1 MFKAFNIFIYI
12 LFLTIFVTNDSNLSA
27 DHLDEF
33 EGEFK
38 LSGQIVN
45 GTSPSVDTTYEIKLM
60 ATQNSSS
67 ELIDIEIINTNK
79 NFDFKKV
86 MVDEAFTY
94 FLIVNHQDIPTIV
107 FVEDIENPE
116 NINITVYDRV
126 FTPKD
131 IDVIDYS
138 IMIPHISPD
147 SDIISVLGL
156 ISFTNNSNST
166 YFADLTDPNT
176 SGLNL
181 LRFSLPENFEN
192 LSVDSDLPPG
202 NVMQIPT
209 GFALSNPVP
218 PGDHQILYSYS
229 MPRNTGSIK
238 YNIRLPF
245 GSKKFKILVPEKS
258 KISSEYNLLK
268 DSTLVDDKKYE
279 LLQGQDIK
287 KGEVVVVDLI
297 NISKPGTLKKITY
310 FIEKNSVPFFV
321 GSITGLILLL
331 ILIFSFLRSN
341 SRRRNLELNS
351 DIYIDKI
358 IDLDERFEKNKINKE
373 EYEILR
379 ENYKKN
385 IKG

>member
-1 MFKAFNIFIYI
+1 MYKIFNVFIFISI
-12 LFLTIFVTNDSNLSA
+12 LTIYALDNSNLIA

-33 EGEFK
+33 DGEFR

-45 GTSPSVDTTYEIKLM
+45 GTSPTDETIYEIKLM

-379 ENYKKN
+379 QNYKKN

>member
-38 LSGQIVN
+38 LSGQISN

-86 MVDEAFTY
+86 IIDEAFTY

-131 IDVIDYS
+131 IEVIDYS
-138 IMIPHISPD
+138 IMVPHISPD

-156 ISFTNNSNST
+156 ISFTNDSKST

-245 GSKKFKILVPEKS
+245 GSKKFKILVPENS
-258 KISSEYNLLK
+258 KMSTDYNLLK

-287 KGEVVVVDLI
+287 KGEVVVIDLI
-297 NISKPGTLKKITY
+297 NISKPSSWKKITY
-310 FIEKNSVPFFV
+310 FIEKNSIPFFV
-321 GSITGLILLL
+321 GSITGLVLLF

-341 SRRRNLELNS
+341 FRKRNLELNS
-351 DIYIDKI
+351 DAYIDKI

>member
-1 MFKAFNIFIYI
+1 M
-12 LFLTIFVTNDSNLSA
+12 TNDSNLSA
-27 DHLDEF
+27 EHLDEF

-45 GTSPSVDTTYEIKLM
+45 GTSPSFDTTYEIKLM
-60 ATQNSSS
+60 ATQNASS
-67 ELIDIEIINTNK
+67 ELIDIEIINNKK
-79 NFDFKKV
+79 NFDFKKINA
-86 MVDEAFTY
+86 DEAFTY
-94 FLIVNHQDIPTIV
+94 FLIVNHQNIPTIV
-107 FVEDIENPE
+107 FIEDIENPK
-116 NINITVYDRV
+116 NITITVYDRV
-126 FTPKD
+126 FTPED
-131 IDVIDYS
+131 IEVIDYS
-138 IMIPHISPD
+138 IMIPHISPK

-166 YFADLTDPNT
+166 YFADLSDPNT
-176 SGLNL
+176 TGINL

-245 GSKKFKILVPEKS
+245 GSKKFKILVPENS
-258 KISSEYNLLK
+258 KLSTDYNLLK

-287 KGEVVVVDLI
+287 KGEVVVIDLI
-297 NISKPGTLKKITY
+297 NISKPGALKKITY
-310 FIEKNSVPFFV
+310 FIEKNSIPFLSEV
-321 GSITGLILLL
+321 LQ
-331 ILIFSFLRSN
+331 
-341 SRRRNLELNS
+341 
-351 DIYIDKI
+351 D
-358 IDLDERFEKNKINKE
+358 
-373 EYEILR
+373 
-379 ENYKKN
+379 
-385 IKG
+385 

>member
-1 MFKAFNIFIYI
+1 MIKFLKITLFSLLIIITPFDNNFIF
-12 LFLTIFVTNDSNLSA
+12 A

-33 EGEFK
+33 NGELK
-38 LSGQIVN
+38 LSGQIIN
-45 GTSPSVDTTYEIKLM
+45 GTKSDNDVTYKIKLM

-67 ELIDIEIINTNK
+67 ELVDIEIIETFK
-79 NFDFKKV
+79 NFEFNKV
-86 MVDEAFTY
+86 IIDEAFTY
-94 FLIVNHQDIPTIV
+94 FLMITHQDIPTIV
-107 FVEDIENPE
+107 FIEDIDDPKD
-116 NINITVYDRV
+116 ITVTVYDRV
-126 FTPKD
+126 FTPKN

-138 IMIPHISPD
+138 IMIPHISPE

-218 PGDHQILYSYS
+218 PGQHQILYSYS

-245 GSKKFKILVPEKS
+245 GSEKFKMLVPEKS
-258 KISSEYNLLK
+258 KIETDYNLLK
-268 DSTLVDDKKYE
+268 ESTLVDDKTYE
-279 LLQGQDIK
+279 ILQGQDIE
-287 KGEVVVVDLI
+287 KGEVIVIDLI
-297 NISKPGTLKKITY
+297 NITKPGAWKKIT
-310 FIEKNSVPFFV
+310 FFVEKNSVPFFV
-321 GSITGLILLL
+321 GSATGLILIF

-341 SRRRNLELNS
+341 NKKIKLNQNQN
-351 DIYIDKI
+351 IFIDKI
-358 IDLDERFEKNKINKE
+358 IDLDLRFEKNEINEE
-373 EYEILR
+373 EYKILR

>member
-1 MFKAFNIFIYI
+1 MYKIFNVFIFISI
-12 LFLTIFVTNDSNLSA
+12 LTIYALDNSNLIA

-33 EGEFK
+33 DGEFR

-45 GTSPSVDTTYEIKLM
+45 GTSPTDETIYEIKLM

-86 MVDEAFTY
+86 IVDEAFTY

>member
-1 MFKAFNIFIYI
+1 MYKIFNVFIFISI
-12 LFLTIFVTNDSNLSA
+12 LTIYALDNSNLNA

-33 EGEFK
+33 DGEFR

-45 GTSPSVDTTYEIKLM
+45 GTSPTDETIYEIKLM

-86 MVDEAFTY
+86 IVDEAFTY

-138 IMIPHISPD
+138 IMVPHISPD

-379 ENYKKN
+379 QNYKKN

>member
-1 MFKAFNIFIYI
+1 MIKFLKITLFSLLFMITSLDNNFIF
-12 LFLTIFVTNDSNLSA
+12 A

-33 EGEFK
+33 NGELK
-38 LSGQIVN
+38 LSGQIIN
-45 GTSPSVDTTYEIKLM
+45 GTKSDNDATYQIKLM

-67 ELIDIEIINTNK
+67 ELVDIEIIETFK
-79 NFDFKKV
+79 NFEFNKV
-86 MVDEAFTY
+86 IIDEAFTY
-94 FLIVNHQDIPTIV
+94 FLMITHQDIPTIV
-107 FVEDIENPE
+107 FIEDIDDPKD
-116 NINITVYDRV
+116 ITVTVYDRV
-126 FTPKD
+126 FTPKN

-138 IMIPHISPD
+138 IMIPHISPE

-218 PGDHQILYSYS
+218 PGQHQILYSYS

-245 GSKKFKILVPEKS
+245 GSEKFKMLVPQKS
-258 KISSEYNLLK
+258 KIETDYNLLK
-268 DSTLVDDKKYE
+268 DSTLVDDKTYE
-279 LLQGQDIK
+279 ILQGQDIE
-287 KGEVVVVDLI
+287 KGEVIVIDLI
-297 NISKPGTLKKITY
+297 NITKPDTWKKIT
-310 FIEKNSVPFFV
+310 FFVEKNSVPFFV
-321 GSITGLILLL
+321 GSATGLILIF

-341 SRRRNLELNS
+341 NKKIKLNQNQN
-351 DIYIDKI
+351 IFIDKI
-358 IDLDERFEKNKINKE
+358 IDLDLRFEKNEINEE
-373 EYEILR
+373 EYKILR

>member
-1 MFKAFNIFIYI
+1 MYKIFNVFIFISI
-12 LFLTIFVTNDSNLSA
+12 LTIYALDNSNLIA

-33 EGEFK
+33 DGEFR

-45 GTSPSVDTTYEIKLM
+45 GTSPTDETIYEIKLM

-138 IMIPHISPD
+138 IMVPHISPD

-379 ENYKKN
+379 QNYKKN

>member
-1 MFKAFNIFIYI
+1 MIKFLKITLFSLLFMITSLDNNFIF
-12 LFLTIFVTNDSNLSA
+12 A

-33 EGEFK
+33 NGELK
-38 LSGQIVN
+38 LSGQIIN
-45 GTSPSVDTTYEIKLM
+45 GTKSDNDVTYQIKLM

-67 ELIDIEIINTNK
+67 ELVDIEIIETFK
-79 NFDFKKV
+79 NFEFNKV
-86 MVDEAFTY
+86 IIDEAFTY
-94 FLIVNHQDIPTIV
+94 FLMITHQDIPTIV
-107 FVEDIENPE
+107 FIEEIDDPKDI
-116 NINITVYDRV
+116 IVTVYDRV

-138 IMIPHISPD
+138 IMIPHISPE

-218 PGDHQILYSYS
+218 PGQHQILYSYS

-245 GSKKFKILVPEKS
+245 GSEKFKMLIPQKS
-258 KISSEYNLLK
+258 KIETDYNLLK
-268 DSTLVDDKKYE
+268 DSTLVDDKTYE
-279 LLQGQDIK
+279 ILQGQDIG
-287 KGEVVVVDLI
+287 KGEVIVIDLI
-297 NISKPGTLKKITY
+297 NITKPGAWKKIT
-310 FIEKNSVPFFV
+310 FFVEKNSVPFFV
-321 GSITGLILLL
+321 GSATGLILIF

-341 SRRRNLELNS
+341 NKKIKLNQNQN
-351 DIYIDKI
+351 IFIDKI
-358 IDLDERFEKNKINKE
+358 IDLDLRFEKKEINEE
-373 EYEILR
+373 EYKILR

>member
-1 MFKAFNIFIYI
+1 
-12 LFLTIFVTNDSNLSA
+12 
-27 DHLDEF
+27 
-33 EGEFK
+33 
-38 LSGQIVN
+38 
-45 GTSPSVDTTYEIKLM
+45 
-60 ATQNSSS
+60 
-67 ELIDIEIINTNK
+67 
-79 NFDFKKV
+79 
-86 MVDEAFTY
+86 MV
-94 FLIVNHQDIPTIV
+94 
-107 FVEDIENPE
+107 
-116 NINITVYDRV
+116 
-126 FTPKD
+126 
-131 IDVIDYS
+131 
-138 IMIPHISPD
+138 PHISPD

-156 ISFTNNSNST
+156 ISFTNISNST

-218 PGDHQILYSYS
+218 PGEHQILYSYS

-245 GSKKFKILVPEKS
+245 GSQKFKILVPENS
-258 KISSEYNLLK
+258 KMSTDYNLLK

-287 KGEVVVVDLI
+287 KGEVVVIDLI
-297 NISKPGTLKKITY
+297 NISKPSSWKKITY
-310 FIEKNSVPFFV
+310 FIEKNSIPFFV
-321 GSITGLILLL
+321 GSITGLVLLF

-341 SRRRNLELNS
+341 FRKRNLELNS
-351 DIYIDKI
+351 DAYIDKI

>member
-1 MFKAFNIFIYI
+1 MIKFLKITLFSLLIIITPFDNNFIF
-12 LFLTIFVTNDSNLSA
+12 A

-33 EGEFK
+33 NGELK
-38 LSGQIVN
+38 LSGQIIN
-45 GTSPSVDTTYEIKLM
+45 GTKLDNDVTYKIKLM

-67 ELIDIEIINTNK
+67 ELVDIEIIETFK
-79 NFDFKKV
+79 NFEFNKV
-86 MVDEAFTY
+86 IIDEAFTY
-94 FLIVNHQDIPTIV
+94 FLMITHQDIPTIV
-107 FVEDIENPE
+107 FIEDIDDPKD
-116 NINITVYDRV
+116 ITVTVYDRV
-126 FTPKD
+126 FTPKN

-138 IMIPHISPD
+138 IMIPHISPE

-218 PGDHQILYSYS
+218 PGQHQILYSYS

-245 GSKKFKILVPEKS
+245 GSEKFKMLVPQKS
-258 KISSEYNLLK
+258 KIETDYNLLK
-268 DSTLVDDKKYE
+268 ESTLVDDKTYE
-279 LLQGQDIK
+279 ILQGQDIE
-287 KGEVVVVDLI
+287 KGEVIVIDLI
-297 NISKPGTLKKITY
+297 NITKPGAWKKIT
-310 FIEKNSVPFFV
+310 FFVEKNSVPFFV
-321 GSITGLILLL
+321 GSATGLILIF

-341 SRRRNLELNS
+341 NKKIKINKNQN
-351 DIYIDKI
+351 IFIDKI
-358 IDLDERFEKNKINKE
+358 IDLDLRFEKNEINEE
-373 EYEILR
+373 EYKILR

>member
-1 MFKAFNIFIYI
+1 MIRFFKITLFSLLIMITSFDNDFIF
-12 LFLTIFVTNDSNLSA
+12 A

-33 EGEFK
+33 NGELK
-38 LSGQIVN
+38 LSGQIIN
-45 GTSPSVDTTYEIKLM
+45 GTKSDNDVTYQIKLM

-67 ELIDIEIINTNK
+67 ELVDIEIIETFK
-79 NFDFKKV
+79 NFEFNKV
-86 MVDEAFTY
+86 IIDETFTY
-94 FLIVNHQDIPTIV
+94 FLMITHQDIPTIV
-107 FVEDIENPE
+107 FIEDIDDPKD
-116 NINITVYDRV
+116 IIVTVYDRV

-138 IMIPHISPD
+138 IMIPHISPE

-218 PGDHQILYSYS
+218 PGQHQILYSYS

-245 GSKKFKILVPEKS
+245 GSERFKMLVPQKS
-258 KISSEYNLLK
+258 KIETDYNLLE
-268 DSTLVDDKKYE
+268 DSTLVDDKTYE
-279 LLQGQDIK
+279 ILQGQDIG
-287 KGEVVVVDLI
+287 KGEVIVIDLI
-297 NISKPGTLKKITY
+297 NITKPGAWKKIT
-310 FIEKNSVPFFV
+310 FFVEKNSVPFFV
-321 GSITGLILLL
+321 GSATGLILIF

-341 SRRRNLELNS
+341 NKKIKLNQNQN
-351 DIYIDKI
+351 IFIDKI
-358 IDLDERFEKNKINKE
+358 IDLDLRFEKNEINEE
-373 EYEILR
+373 EYKILR

>member
-1 MFKAFNIFIYI
+1 MIKYLKIPI
-12 LFLTIFVTNDSNLSA
+12 LFLILFFNFNNNLLFA

-33 EGEFK
+33 NGELK
-38 LSGQIVN
+38 LSGEIIN
-45 GTSPSVDTTYEIKLM
+45 GTKPTSDDVYEIKLM

-67 ELIDIEIINTNK
+67 ELIDIEVIETIKDFEFGKVII
-79 NFDFKKV
+79 
-86 MVDEAFTY
+86 DEAFTY
-94 FLIVNHQDIPTIV
+94 FLMINHQDIPTIV
-107 FVEDIENPE
+107 FVEDIDDPR
-116 NINITVYDRV
+116 NIVVTVYDRV
-126 FTPKD
+126 YTPKD
-131 IDVIDYS
+131 IDVVDYS
-138 IMIPHISPD
+138 IMIPHISPE
-147 SDIISVLGL
+147 SEIISVLGL
-156 ISFTNNSNST
+156 ISFTNSSETT

-218 PGDHQILYSYS
+218 PGEHQILYSYS

-258 KISSEYNLLK
+258 KIETDYNLLK
-268 DSTLVDDKKYE
+268 DTTLVDDKTYE
-279 LLQGQDIK
+279 ILQGQEIK
-287 KGEVVVVDLI
+287 KGEVIVVDLI
-297 NISKPGTLKKITY
+297 SITKPGAWKKITF
-310 FIEKNSVPFFV
+310 FIEKNSISFFV
-321 GSITGLILLL
+321 GSITGV
-331 ILIFSFLRSN
+331 ILISILTISLFRSN
-341 SRRRNLELNS
+341 SKKKNLRLNQN
-351 DIYIDKI
+351 IYIDKI
-358 IDLDERFEKNKINKE
+358 IDLDLRFEKSLIDKE

>member
-1 MFKAFNIFIYI
+1 MYKIFNVFIFISI
-12 LFLTIFVTNDSNLSA
+12 LTIYALDNSNLVA

-33 EGEFK
+33 DGEFR

-45 GTSPSVDTTYEIKLM
+45 GTSPTDETIYEIKLM

-86 MVDEAFTY
+86 IVDEAFTY

-351 DIYIDKI
+351 DMYIDKI

>member
-1 MFKAFNIFIYI
+1 MYKIFNVFIFISI
-12 LFLTIFVTNDSNLSA
+12 LTIYALDNSNLVA

-33 EGEFK
+33 DGEFR

-45 GTSPSVDTTYEIKLM
+45 GTSPTDETIYEIKLM

-86 MVDEAFTY
+86 IVDEAFTY

-138 IMIPHISPD
+138 IMVPHISPD

>member
-1 MFKAFNIFIYI
+1 MFKLSKIYIFISI
-12 LFLTIFVTNDSNLSA
+12 FTLFISSQINLSA

-33 EGEFK
+33 DGEIK
-38 LSGQIVN
+38 LSGQILN
-45 GTSPSVDTTYEIKLM
+45 GTTPNIETIYEIKLM
-60 ATQNSSS
+60 ATQNASS
-67 ELIDIEIINTNK
+67 ELIDIEIINTKK
-79 NFDFKKV
+79 NFDFKKIDA
-86 MVDEAFTY
+86 DEAFTY
-94 FLIVNHQDIPTIV
+94 FLIVNHQNIPTIE
-107 FVEDIENPE
+107 FIEDIENPE
-116 NINITVYDRV
+116 NITITVYDRV
-126 FTPKD
+126 LTPQD
-131 IDVIDYS
+131 IEVLDYS
-138 IMIPHISPD
+138 IMIPHISPE

-156 ISFTNNSNST
+156 ISFTNISDTT
-166 YFADLTDPNT
+166 YFADLSDPNT
-176 SGLNL
+176 TGLNL

-245 GSKKFKILVPEKS
+245 GSKKFKILVPEN
-258 KISSEYNLLK
+258 SELTTDYNLLK

-287 KGEVVVVDLI
+287 KGEVVIIDLV
-297 NISKPGTLKKITY
+297 NISKPGTWKKMTY
-310 FIEKNSVPFFV
+310 FIEKNSIPFFV
-321 GSITGLILLL
+321 GSITGLILIF
-331 ILIFSFLRSN
+331 ILIFTFLRSN
-341 SRRRNLELNS
+341 FKKRNLELNS
-351 DIYIDKI
+351 DIYINKI

>member
-1 MFKAFNIFIYI
+1 MIKFLKITLFSLLFMITSLDNNFIF
-12 LFLTIFVTNDSNLSA
+12 A

-33 EGEFK
+33 NGELK
-38 LSGQIVN
+38 LSGQIIN
-45 GTSPSVDTTYEIKLM
+45 GTKSDNDVTYQIKLM

-67 ELIDIEIINTNK
+67 ELVDIEIIETFK
-79 NFDFKKV
+79 NFEFNKV
-86 MVDEAFTY
+86 IIDEAFTY
-94 FLIVNHQDIPTIV
+94 FLMITHQDIPTIV
-107 FVEDIENPE
+107 FIEDIDDPKD
-116 NINITVYDRV
+116 IIVTVYDRV

-138 IMIPHISPD
+138 IMIPHISPE

-218 PGDHQILYSYS
+218 PGQHQILYSYS

-245 GSKKFKILVPEKS
+245 GSEKFKMLVPQKS
-258 KISSEYNLLK
+258 KIETDYNLLK
-268 DSTLVDDKKYE
+268 DSTLVDDKTYE
-279 LLQGQDIK
+279 ILQGQDIE
-287 KGEVVVVDLI
+287 KGEVIVIDLI
-297 NISKPGTLKKITY
+297 NITKPDTWKKIT
-310 FIEKNSVPFFV
+310 FFVEKNSVPFFV
-321 GSITGLILLL
+321 GSATGLILIF

-341 SRRRNLELNS
+341 NKKIKLNQNQN
-351 DIYIDKI
+351 IFIDKI
-358 IDLDERFEKNKINKE
+358 IDLDLRFEKNEINEE
-373 EYEILR
+373 EYKILR

>member
-1 MFKAFNIFIYI
+1 MIKFLKITLFSLLFIINPFYNNFIF
-12 LFLTIFVTNDSNLSA
+12 A

-33 EGEFK
+33 NGELK
-38 LSGQIVN
+38 LSGQIIN
-45 GTSPSVDTTYEIKLM
+45 GTKSDNDVIYKIKLM

-67 ELIDIEIINTNK
+67 ELVDIEIIETFK
-79 NFDFKKV
+79 NFEFNKV
-86 MVDEAFTY
+86 IINEAFTY
-94 FLIVNHQDIPTIV
+94 FLMITHQDIPTIV
-107 FVEDIENPE
+107 FIEDIDDPKD
-116 NINITVYDRV
+116 ITVTVYDRV
-126 FTPKD
+126 FTPKN

-138 IMIPHISPD
+138 IMIPHISPE

-218 PGDHQILYSYS
+218 PGQHQILYSYS

-245 GSKKFKILVPEKS
+245 GSEKFKMLVPEKS
-258 KISSEYNLLK
+258 KIETDYNLLK
-268 DSTLVDDKKYE
+268 DSTLVDDKTYE
-279 LLQGQDIK
+279 ILQGQDIE
-287 KGEVVVVDLI
+287 KGEVIVIDLI
-297 NISKPGTLKKITY
+297 NITKPDTWKKIT
-310 FIEKNSVPFFV
+310 FFVEKNSVPFFV
-321 GSITGLILLL
+321 GSATGLILIF

-341 SRRRNLELNS
+341 NKKIKLNQNQN
-351 DIYIDKI
+351 IFIDKI
-358 IDLDERFEKNKINKE
+358 IDLDLRFEKNEINEE
-373 EYEILR
+373 EYKILR

>member
-1 MFKAFNIFIYI
+1 MYKIFNVFIFISI
-12 LFLTIFVTNDSNLSA
+12 LTIYALDNSNLIA

-33 EGEFK
+33 DGEFR

-45 GTSPSVDTTYEIKLM
+45 GTSPTDETIYEIKLM

-86 MVDEAFTY
+86 IVDEAFTY

-138 IMIPHISPD
+138 IMVPHISPD

-279 LLQGQDIK
+279 LLQGQNIK

>member
-1 MFKAFNIFIYI
+1 MYKIFNVFIFISI
-12 LFLTIFVTNDSNLSA
+12 LTIYALDNSNLIA

-33 EGEFK
+33 DGEFR

-45 GTSPSVDTTYEIKLM
+45 GTSPTDETIYEIKLM

-86 MVDEAFTY
+86 IVDEAFTY

-138 IMIPHISPD
+138 IMVPHISPD

-351 DIYIDKI
+351 DMYIDKI

>member
-1 MFKAFNIFIYI
+1 MFKTFKIFIFI
-12 LFLTIFVTNDSNLSA
+12 LILTIFVTNDSNLSA

-33 EGEFK
+33 DGEFK

-45 GTSPSVDTTYEIKLM
+45 GTSPSVDTIYEIKLM

-86 MVDEAFTY
+86 IVDEAFTY
-94 FLIVNHQDIPTIV
+94 FLIVNYQDIPTIV

-138 IMIPHISPD
+138 IMVPHITPD

-245 GSKKFKILVPEKS
+245 GSKKFKILVPENS
-258 KISSEYNLLK
+258 KLSTDYNLLK

-287 KGEVVVVDLI
+287 KGEVVVIDLI
-297 NISKPGTLKKITY
+297 NISKPSSWKKITY
-310 FIEKNSVPFFV
+310 FIEKNSIPFFV
-321 GSITGLILLL
+321 GSITGLVLLF

-341 SRRRNLELNS
+341 FRKRNLELNS
-351 DIYIDKI
+351 DAYIDKI

>member
-1 MFKAFNIFIYI
+1 MFKAFKIFIYI

-27 DHLDEF
+27 EHLDEF

-45 GTSPSVDTTYEIKLM
+45 GTSPLFDTTYEIKLM

-86 MVDEAFTY
+86 IIDEAFPY
-94 FLIVNHQDIPTIV
+94 FLIVNHQEIPTML
-107 FVEDIENPE
+107 FVVEIDNPE

-131 IDVIDYS
+131 IEVIDYS
-138 IMIPHISPD
+138 IMVPHISPD

-218 PGDHQILYSYS
+218 PGEHQILYSYS

-245 GSKKFKILVPEKS
+245 GSKKFKILVPENS
-258 KISSEYNLLK
+258 KLSTDYNLLK

-287 KGEVVVVDLI
+287 KGEVVVIDLI
-297 NISKPGTLKKITY
+297 NISKPGALKKITY
-310 FIEKNSVPFFV
+310 FIEKNSIPFFV
-321 GSITGLILLL
+321 GSITGLVLLFV
-331 ILIFSFLRSN
+331 LIFSFLRSN
-341 SRRRNLELNS
+341 FRKRNLELNS
-351 DIYIDKI
+351 DVYIDKI

>member
-1 MFKAFNIFIYI
+1 MFKTFKIFIYI
-12 LFLTIFVTNDSNLSA
+12 LFLTILVTNDSNLSA

-86 MVDEAFTY
+86 IIDEAFTY

-131 IDVIDYS
+131 IEVIDYS
-138 IMIPHISPD
+138 IMVPHISPD

-156 ISFTNNSNST
+156 ISFKNDSKST

-245 GSKKFKILVPEKS
+245 GSKKFKILVPENS
-258 KISSEYNLLK
+258 KMSTDYNLLK

-287 KGEVVVVDLI
+287 KGEVVVIDLI
-297 NISKPGTLKKITY
+297 NISKPSSWKKITY
-310 FIEKNSVPFFV
+310 FIEKNSIPFFV
-321 GSITGLILLL
+321 GSITGLVLLF

-341 SRRRNLELNS
+341 FRKRNLELNS
-351 DIYIDKI
+351 DAYIDKI

>member
-1 MFKAFNIFIYI
+1 MIKFLKITLFSLLIIITPFDNNFIF
-12 LFLTIFVTNDSNLSA
+12 A

-33 EGEFK
+33 NGELK
-38 LSGQIVN
+38 LSGQIIN
-45 GTSPSVDTTYEIKLM
+45 GTKSDNDVTYKIKLM

-67 ELIDIEIINTNK
+67 ELVDIEIIETFK
-79 NFDFKKV
+79 NFEFNKV
-86 MVDEAFTY
+86 IIDEAFTY
-94 FLIVNHQDIPTIV
+94 FLMITHQDIPTIV
-107 FVEDIENPE
+107 FIEDIDDPKD
-116 NINITVYDRV
+116 IIVTVYDRV

-138 IMIPHISPD
+138 IMIPHISPE

-218 PGDHQILYSYS
+218 PGQHQILYSYS

-245 GSKKFKILVPEKS
+245 GSEKFKMLVPEKS
-258 KISSEYNLLK
+258 KIETDYNLLK
-268 DSTLVDDKKYE
+268 ESTLVDDKTYE
-279 LLQGQDIK
+279 ILQGQNIG
-287 KGEVVVVDLI
+287 KGEVIVIDLI
-297 NISKPGTLKKITY
+297 NITKPGAWKKIT
-310 FIEKNSVPFFV
+310 FFVEKNSVPFFV
-321 GSITGLILLL
+321 GSASGLILIF
-331 ILIFSFLRSN
+331 ILIFSFLRFN
-341 SRRRNLELNS
+341 NKKIKLNQNQN
-351 DIYIDKI
+351 IFIDKI
-358 IDLDERFEKNKINKE
+358 IDLDLRFEKNEINEE
-373 EYEILR
+373 EYKILR

>member
-1 MFKAFNIFIYI
+1 MIKFLKITLFSLLFMITSLDNNFIF
-12 LFLTIFVTNDSNLSA
+12 A

-33 EGEFK
+33 NGELK
-38 LSGQIVN
+38 LSGQIIN
-45 GTSPSVDTTYEIKLM
+45 GTKSDNDVTYQIKLM

-67 ELIDIEIINTNK
+67 ELVDIEIIETFK
-79 NFDFKKV
+79 NFEFNKV
-86 MVDEAFTY
+86 IIDEAFTY
-94 FLIVNHQDIPTIV
+94 FLMITHQDIPTIV
-107 FVEDIENPE
+107 FIEDIVDPE
-116 NINITVYDRV
+116 DILVTVYDRV

-138 IMIPHISPD
+138 IMIPHISPE

-218 PGDHQILYSYS
+218 PGQHQILYSYS

-245 GSKKFKILVPEKS
+245 GSEKFKMLVPQKS
-258 KISSEYNLLK
+258 KIETDYNLLK
-268 DSTLVDDKKYE
+268 DSTLVDDKTYE
-279 LLQGQDIK
+279 ILQGQDIG
-287 KGEVVVVDLI
+287 KGEVIVIDLI
-297 NISKPGTLKKITY
+297 NITKPGAWKKIT
-310 FIEKNSVPFFV
+310 FFVEKNSVPFFV
-321 GSITGLILLL
+321 GSATGLILIF
-331 ILIFSFLRSN
+331 ILIISFFRSN
-341 SRRRNLELNS
+341 NKKIKLNQNQN
-351 DIYIDKI
+351 IFIDKI
-358 IDLDERFEKNKINKE
+358 IDLDLRFEKNEINEE
-373 EYEILR
+373 EYKILR

>member
-1 MFKAFNIFIYI
+1 MFKLSKIYIFISI
-12 LFLTIFVTNDSNLSA
+12 FTLFISSQINLSA

-33 EGEFK
+33 DGEIK

-45 GTSPSVDTTYEIKLM
+45 GTTPNKETIYEIKLM
-60 ATQNSSS
+60 ATQNASS
-67 ELIDIEIINTNK
+67 ELIDIEIINTKK
-79 NFDFKKV
+79 NFDFKKIDA
-86 MVDEAFTY
+86 DEAFTY
-94 FLIVNHQDIPTIV
+94 FLIVNHQNIPTIV
-107 FVEDIENPE
+107 FIEDIENPK
-116 NINITVYDRV
+116 NITITVYDRV
-126 FTPKD
+126 FTPED
-131 IDVIDYS
+131 IEVIDYS
-138 IMIPHISPD
+138 IMIPHISPE

-156 ISFTNNSNST
+156 ISFTNISDTT
-166 YFADLTDPNT
+166 YFADLSDPNT
-176 SGLNL
+176 TGLNL

-245 GSKKFKILVPEKS
+245 GSKKFKILVPEN
-258 KISSEYNLLK
+258 SELTTDYDLLK

-287 KGEVVVVDLI
+287 KGEVVIIDLV
-297 NISKPGTLKKITY
+297 NISKPGTWKKMTY
-310 FIEKNSVPFFV
+310 FIEKNSIPFFV
-321 GSITGLILLL
+321 GSITGLILIF
-331 ILIFSFLRSN
+331 ILIFTFFRSN
-341 SRRRNLELNS
+341 FKKRNLELNS
-351 DIYIDKI
+351 DIYINKI

>member
-1 MFKAFNIFIYI
+1 MIKFLKITLFSLLFMITSLDNNFIF
-12 LFLTIFVTNDSNLSA
+12 A

-33 EGEFK
+33 NGELK
-38 LSGQIVN
+38 LSGQIIN
-45 GTSPSVDTTYEIKLM
+45 GTKSDNDVTYQIKLM

-67 ELIDIEIINTNK
+67 ELIDIEIIETFK
-79 NFDFKKV
+79 NFEFNKV
-86 MVDEAFTY
+86 IIDEAFTY
-94 FLIVNHQDIPTIV
+94 FLMITHQDIPTIV
-107 FVEDIENPE
+107 FIEDIDDPKD
-116 NINITVYDRV
+116 ILITVYDRV

-131 IDVIDYS
+131 INVIDYS
-138 IMIPHISPD
+138 IMIPHISPE

-218 PGDHQILYSYS
+218 PGQHQILYSYS

-245 GSKKFKILVPEKS
+245 GSEKFKMLVPQKS
-258 KISSEYNLLK
+258 KIETDYNLLE
-268 DSTLVDDKKYE
+268 DSTLVDDKTYE
-279 LLQGQDIK
+279 ILQGQDIG
-287 KGEVVVVDLI
+287 KGEVIVIDLI
-297 NISKPGTLKKITY
+297 NITKPGAWKKIT
-310 FIEKNSVPFFV
+310 FFVEKNSVPFFA
-321 GSITGLILLL
+321 GSATGLILIF
-331 ILIFSFLRSN
+331 ILIISFFRSN
-341 SRRRNLELNS
+341 NKKIKLNQNQN
-351 DIYIDKI
+351 IFIDKI
-358 IDLDERFEKNKINKE
+358 IDLDLRFEKKEINEE
-373 EYEILR
+373 EYKILR

>member
-1 MFKAFNIFIYI
+1 MYKIFNVFIFISI
-12 LFLTIFVTNDSNLSA
+12 LTIYALDNSNLIA

-33 EGEFK
+33 DGEFR

-45 GTSPSVDTTYEIKLM
+45 GTSPTDETIYEIKLM

>member
-1 MFKAFNIFIYI
+1 MFKLSKIYIFISI
-12 LFLTIFVTNDSNLSA
+12 FTLFISSQINLFA

-33 EGEFK
+33 EGEIK

-45 GTSPSVDTTYEIKLM
+45 GTTSDIETIYEIKLM
-60 ATQNSSS
+60 ATQNASS
-67 ELIDIEIINTNK
+67 ELIDIEIINTK
-79 NFDFKKV
+79 KKFDFKKIDA
-86 MVDEAFTY
+86 DEAFTY
-94 FLIVNHQDIPTIV
+94 FLIVNHQNIPTIV
-107 FVEDIENPE
+107 FIEDIENPE
-116 NINITVYDRV
+116 NITITVYDRV
-126 FTPKD
+126 FTPED
-131 IDVIDYS
+131 IEVLDYS
-138 IMIPHISPD
+138 IMIPHISPE

-156 ISFTNNSNST
+156 ISFTNTSDTT
-166 YFADLTDPNT
+166 YFADLSDPNT
-176 SGLNL
+176 TGLNL

-245 GSKKFKILVPEKS
+245 GSKKFKILAPEN
-258 KISSEYNLLK
+258 SELSTDYNLLK

-287 KGEVVVVDLI
+287 KGEIVIIDLV
-297 NISKPGTLKKITY
+297 NISMPGTWKKMTY
-310 FIEKNSVPFFV
+310 FIEKNSIPFFV
-321 GSITGLILLL
+321 GSITGLILIF
-331 ILIFSFLRSN
+331 ILIFTFFRSN
-341 SRRRNLELNS
+341 FKKRDLELNN
-351 DIYIDKI
+351 DVYINKI
-358 IDLDERFEKNKINKE
+358 INLDERFEKNKINKE